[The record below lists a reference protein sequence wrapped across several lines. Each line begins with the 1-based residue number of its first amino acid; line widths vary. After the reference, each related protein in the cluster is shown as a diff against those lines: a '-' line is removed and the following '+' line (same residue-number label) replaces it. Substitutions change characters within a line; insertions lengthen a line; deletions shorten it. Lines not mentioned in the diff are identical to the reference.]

1 MYFICFMSSAHL
13 YTNMCVFK
21 SQCVVG
27 RAGCSQARYDSLQG
41 NIFGHFGGGFLI
53 IFKKFLAARKII
65 FFLIDNNNSNLFSLK
80 RGRCTRVLCCASQRS
95 SSQLV
100 NN

>member
-1 MYFICFMSSAHL
+1 MFMYFICFMSSAHL

-41 NIFGHFGGGFLI
+41 NIFGHFGGG
-53 IFKKFLAARKII
+53 IFNHF
-65 FFLIDNNNSNLFSLK
+65 
-80 RGRCTRVLCCASQRS
+80 
-95 SSQLV
+95 
-100 NN
+100 

>member
-1 MYFICFMSSAHL
+1 MFMYFICFMSSVHL

-27 RAGCSQARYDSLQG
+27 RAGCSRARYDSLQG

-65 FFLIDNNNSNLFSLK
+65 FFFFFN
-80 RGRCTRVLCCASQRS
+80 
-95 SSQLV
+95 
-100 NN
+100 